1 MRRRASA
8 PNRVR
13 RALAGDGDHDERR
26 SPLEGLPCGGGLTCE
41 RRGFR
46 PGDALFRLRLPIKI
60 LSTPPS
66 SRPSPT
72 RGWSTSTLPSH
83 GSVRPYQ
90 LPTARC
96 LPRSMSS
103 SASAPAKSRLIFHS
117 PARQRR
123 VDSLTLL

>member
-13 RALAGDGDHDERR
+13 RALAGDGDHDARR
-26 SPLEGLPCGGGLTCE
+26 SPRKGLPCGGGLTCE

-46 PGDALFRLRLPIKI
+46 LGDALFRLRLPIKI
-60 LSTPPS
+60 LSTPPN

-72 RGWSTSTLPSH
+72 RGWSTSTLPSP

-96 LPRSMSS
+96 LRRSMSS
-103 SASAPAKSRLIFHS
+103 SPSAPAKSRLIFHS
-117 PARQRR
+117 PARQRP